1 MKAVTLGGGVV
12 VLLVVVGLPLV
23 WLLVGSFR
31 GPEGPTLEFYRAVFT
46 AADTYAV
53 LGNTLGI
60 GAAVALLSVL
70 LGVPMAWLV
79 SRSDMPG
86 RQGVWTFVNV
96 AYATPPF
103 LTAIAY
109 VMLLG
114 PNAGLINRGLRAA
127 LGLAEPPFDIFSV
140 AGLVFVITLHV
151 FPFVFLLVAGSLE
164 SLDPALEQS
173 ARILGA
179 GRLRTLGW
187 VTLPMVRPAILAG
200 GLLAF
205 VDSLSLFGPQ
215 AILGVPARI
224 HTVPTRIYSLFSYPP
239 RFGLASALA
248 MSLVVV
254 TAASLYLQHRFLGR
268 RSYVTMTGKGAPVER
283 VGLGAWRWPALAGC
297 GAVFLAAVVFP
308 YGVLLGVSFSR
319 QWATVLESGSLT
331 LRNYAY
337 VLFEFSLTRHSIV
350 NSLWLAAGAATL
362 AMAVGLLVAYLDL
375 RTAFVGRRALDYLSV
390 VPLGLPGIVLS
401 VGLIQAW
408 IRPPLVLYGTAWIL
422 LIAYVARFVPF
433 AVRSANTSLRQ
444 VDPALEEAARI
455 SGAAWL
461 RSVLAVT
468 VPLVKR
474 GLFSGWLLIFVPAL
488 RELSASVLLFTSGT
502 ETLAVSIFTLYEEG
516 YFEAVCAL
524 AVVTLAITLG
534 VLALARRVA
543 GPSVWEL
550 PTPTRVAV

>member
-1 MKAVTLGGGVV
+1 MKLVALGGAAV

-23 WLLVGSFR
+23 WLVVGSLR
-31 GPEGPTLEFYRAVFT
+31 GPAGPTLEFYRTTFT
-46 AADTYAV
+46 TPDNYRV
-53 LGNTLGI
+53 LLNTLGI
-60 GAAVALLSVL
+60 GAAVAALSAAI
-70 LGVPMAWLV
+70 GVPMAWLV

-86 RQGVWTFVNV
+86 RRAVWTLVNV

-114 PNAGLINRGLRAA
+114 PNAGLINRALRAA
-127 LGLAEPPFDIFSV
+127 LGAAAPPFDIFSV
-140 AGLVFVITLHV
+140 GGMVFVITLHV
-151 FPFVFLLVAGSLE
+151 FPFVFLMVAGALE

-179 GRLRTLGW
+179 GRLRTLGF

-200 GLLAF
+200 ALLAF

-224 HTVPTRIYSLFSYPP
+224 HTIPTRIYTLFSYPP

-254 TAASLYLQHRFLGR
+254 TALSLWLQRRFLGR
-268 RSYVTMTGKGAPVER
+268 RSFVTVTGKGTAVER
-283 VGLGAWRWPALAGC
+283 VPLGAARLPALLGC
-297 GAVFLAAVVFP
+297 SLVFLAAVVLP
-308 YGVLLGVSFSR
+308 YGLLLGVSLSR

-337 VLFEFSLTRHSIV
+337 VLFEFSLTRHSIW
-350 NSLWLAAGAATL
+350 NSLWLATGAATA
-362 AMAVGLLVAYLDL
+362 AMAVGLLIAYLDL
-375 RTAFVGRRALDYLSV
+375 RTAFVGRRALDALSL

-422 LIAYVARFVPF
+422 LVAYVARFVPF
-433 AVRSANTSLRQ
+433 AVRAADTSLRQ
-444 VDPALEEAARI
+444 LDPALEEAARVT
-455 SGAAWL
+455 GASWL
-461 RSVLAVT
+461 TSLAAVT
-468 VPLVKR
+468 VPLMKR

-524 AVVTLAITLG
+524 AVVTLTITLA

-550 PTPTRVAV
+550 PSQGPAG

>member
-1 MKAVTLGGGVV
+1 MKLATLGGAAL
-12 VLLVVVGLPLV
+12 VLLAVVGLPLG
-23 WLLVGSFR
+23 WLLVGSLR
-31 GPEGPTLEFYRAVFT
+31 GPAGPTLDFYRTVFT
-46 AADTYAV
+46 TPETYAI

-60 GAAVALLSVL
+60 GAAVAVVSALV
-70 LGVPMAWLV
+70 GVPMAWLV
-79 SRSDMPG
+79 SRTDMPG
-86 RQGVWTFVNV
+86 RRTVWTLVNV

-114 PNAGLINRGLRAA
+114 PNAGLINRALRAA

-140 AGLVFVITLHV
+140 GGMVFVITLHV
-151 FPFVFLLVAGSLE
+151 FPFVFLLVAGALE

-224 HTVPTRIYSLFSYPP
+224 HTVPTKIYSLFSYPP

-248 MSLVVV
+248 MSLVAV

-268 RSYVTMTGKGAPVER
+268 RSYVTVTGKGAPVER
-283 VGLGAWRWPALAGC
+283 VALGAWRLPALLGC
-297 GAVFLAAVVFP
+297 AAVFLAGVALP
-308 YGVLLGVSFSR
+308 YGVLLGVSFSQ
-319 QWATVLESGSLT
+319 QWATVLESGNLT

-337 VLFEFSLTRHSIV
+337 VLFEFSLTQHSIV
-350 NSLWLAAGAATL
+350 NSLWLAAGAATI
-362 AMAVGLLVAYLDL
+362 AMAVGLLIAYLDV
-375 RTAFVGRRALDYLSV
+375 RTAFAGRRALDYLAM

-408 IRPPLVLYGTAWIL
+408 IRPPLVLYGTVWIL

-444 VDPALEEAARI
+444 LDPALEEAARI

-461 RSVLAVT
+461 RAQAAVT
-468 VPLVKR
+468 VPLLKR
-474 GLFSGWLLIFVPAL
+474 GLLSGWLLIFVPAL

-502 ETLAVSIFTLYEEG
+502 ETLAVSIFALYEEG

-524 AVVTLAITLG
+524 AVITLALTLG
-534 VLALARRVA
+534 ALALARRVA

-550 PTPTRVAV
+550 PVSRVAA